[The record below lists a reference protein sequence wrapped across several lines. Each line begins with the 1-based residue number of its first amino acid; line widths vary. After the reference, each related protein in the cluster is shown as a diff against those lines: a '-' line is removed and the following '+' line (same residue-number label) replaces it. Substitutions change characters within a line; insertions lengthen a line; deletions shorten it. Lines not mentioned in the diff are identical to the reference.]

1 MNIWLGVITLIFI
14 LITTIIIYLKHK
26 KIRSIIWNIV
36 RFIIVG
42 IALHFGRSASQLLE
56 ILVFGITIGACLLIS
71 IMHTYNKLFLSS
83 ATYESIGES
92 RKPRA
97 FGNDYWE

>member
-1 MNIWLGVITLIFI
+1 MNIWLGVGTLIFI

-26 KIRSIIWNIV
+26 NIRSVIWNIV

-42 IALHFGRSASQLLE
+42 IALYLGRNASQILE
-56 ILVFGITIGACLLIS
+56 ILFFAITIGACLLIS
-71 IMHTYNKLFLSS
+71 IMHAYNKLFIFGT
-83 ATYESIGES
+83 TYESVGEQK
-92 RKPRA
+92 KPRA